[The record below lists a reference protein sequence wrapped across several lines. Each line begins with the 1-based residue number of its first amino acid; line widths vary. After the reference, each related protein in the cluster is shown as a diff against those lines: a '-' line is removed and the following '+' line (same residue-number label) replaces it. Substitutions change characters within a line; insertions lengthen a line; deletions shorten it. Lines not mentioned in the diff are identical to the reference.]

1 LFRVGVGYDI
11 HRLSAGRKLM
21 IGGVEIPHNK
31 GSVGHS
37 DGDVLIH
44 AIIDA
49 LLGACSLGDIGTH
62 FPDGDPQYKD
72 MSSLELLRRTLV
84 KVGERGS
91 IGSIDS
97 TVVVEEPRLAGHI
110 KRMREKIAEAVGL
123 APDRVSIKAKTA
135 EGLDAVGKG
144 EAIKAYA
151 IALIHLP

>member
-72 MSSLELLRRTLV
+72 ISSLELLRRTLV

-123 APDRVSIKAKTA
+123 APDSVSIKAKTA